1 MRLRGYFLGQATPLA
16 ASIVVLLALA
26 AITAGLTLPHEPAE
40 FSGQGTNRQAQPVL
54 SQRNQP
60 PETAEHRS
68 LGFVTIK
75 PASEPGMMSYEDRE
89 DGFRLDYPS
98 LLQCRQLLIFRDPPS
113 PTMIALYLVFSSD
126 DPKTYLQTLAHLHGS
141 MSVQE
146 INGITWITYRTS
158 SGAVGYYIYRDYEA
172 VDIEGVPSVVTKT
185 VSEAEVQAIRKMA
198 SHFAFSDPSTRMD
211 AKIAMLKVGDRFGKL
226 TVSRVVTRAKANG
239 NRKEYRE
246 NPLGEV
252 DFRGTLTLT
261 GTLENN
267 QTMNSGPDYA
277 ISAFDSGSYSELPQ
291 VGYSFD
297 FSGDDYFQIHLRNED
312 KVEDTLQK
320 HKPRDEQVTILV
332 NELKEVFYP
341 GGGAPWVTAELLKI
355 VD

>member
-1 MRLRGYFLGQATPLA
+1 MAKPLA
-16 ASIVVLLALA
+16 SSIIVILALV
-26 AITAGLTLPHEPAE
+26 AITAGVTSSHEPAE
-40 FSGQGTNRQAQPVL
+40 FSGQGSQQPQPIL
-54 SQRNQP
+54 SRRKQP
-60 PETAEHRS
+60 PEASEDRS

-75 PASEPGMMSYEDRE
+75 PASEPGMMSYEDTE

-98 LLQCRQLLIFRDPPS
+98 LLQCRQHLIFRDPPS
-113 PTMIALYLVFSSD
+113 PTMIALNLVFSSD

-141 MSVQE
+141 MSSEE
-146 INGITWITYRTS
+146 INGASWITYRTS
-158 SGAVGYYIYRDYEA
+158 SGSVGYYTYRDYEA
-172 VDIEGVPSVVTKT
+172 VDIEGVPSVVTKV
-185 VSEAEVQAIRKMA
+185 VSKAEVQAIRKMA

-211 AKIAMLKVGDRFGKL
+211 SKIAMLKIGDRFGKL
-226 TVSRVVTRAKANG
+226 TVSRVVTRAAANG
-239 NRKEYRE
+239 NRKEYWE

-252 DFRGTLTLT
+252 DFSGTLTLT

-277 ISAFDSGSYSELPQ
+277 VSAFSPGTYSELPQ

-297 FSGDDYFQIHLRNED
+297 FSGDDFFQIHLTN
-312 KVEDTLQK
+312 VEKIEETLGK
-320 HKPRDEQVTILV
+320 HRLSDSGVTILV

-341 GGGAPWVTAELLKI
+341 GGGAPSVTAELVKI